1 MTVATRTA
9 AVRPDRDPGPR
20 LPPRRRDA
28 AAERD
33 ADRVGRFGARAPRGH
48 RAIRRGR
55 GGRSLDAAGA
65 RPGPS
70 RGSASTSTPCGSTTT
85 PRPTRRPASATPR
98 AVATGGDVLFARGAF
113 RPGTPDGR
121 ELLLHEL
128 AHLAQQADGAAA
140 TQHQDAAADGPAA
153 SAARRPTPST
163 RSATT
168 RRPRPRISPFSS
180 RTTTSRPTK
189 GFRGRFEAQLR
200 TRTGPVLVRIHG
212 YASSEGDPAY
222 NVNLSAHRAVAA
234 RQAILDLLPAG
245 SRVELVAHGETGA
258 FGEPPGNRRAGVTIA
273 ALPTG
278 VTLDADR
285 WLREHP
291 HVLLGE
297 GLRLEPLPRPVINWE
312 ISDPG
317 SLVRRPSAIDLT
329 PAPLPYVSGR
339 VPWGVLSEDFR
350 VRGLTL
356 GAGDQ
361 ALILRHWQTW
371 YPLARALEG
380 RNPLSFGPQTADDWM
395 TTFTRKMLSNALSGD
410 RPNAVEAFDQDLKR
424 RGIETPIYF
433 PPLELSF

>member
-1 MTVATRTA
+1 MTA
-9 AVRPDRDPGPR
+9 ARHM
-20 LPPRRRDA
+20 PPRRRDP

-33 ADRVGRFGARAPRGH
+33 ADRVARFGGRTVAARIP
-48 RAIRRGR
+48 RGR
-55 GGRSLDAAGA
+55 GGRPLEDTVRAWAEPRVGLDLEAVRIHDDAEAHAAAGERHA
-65 RPGPS
+65 R
-70 RGSASTSTPCGSTTT
+70 AL
-85 PRPTRRPASATPR
+85 
-98 AVATGGDVLFARGAF
+98 ATGGDVLFAQGAY

-128 AHLAQQADGAAA
+128 AHLAQQTEGAPV
-140 TQHQDAAADGPAA
+140 TQHQDR
-153 SAARRPTPST
+153 AARTGGIGRTPPDAEYT
-163 RSATT
+163 VSAEPATA
-168 RRPRPRISPFSS
+168 PEDVAVLFPHDDIKPE
-180 RTTTSRPTK
+180 K

-212 YASSEGDPAY
+212 YASSEGDAAY

-245 SRVELVAHGETGA
+245 SRVELVAHGETGV
-258 FGEPPGNRRAGVTIA
+258 FGEPAGNRRAGITIA

-285 WLREHP
+285 WLRDHP

-297 GLRLEPLPRPVINWE
+297 GLRLEPLPRPVINWQ

-317 SLVRRPSAIDLT
+317 SLVARPSTINLT

-339 VPWGVLSEDFR
+339 VPWGLLSEDFR

-356 GAGDQ
+356 GTGDQ

-380 RNPLSFGPQTADDWM
+380 RNPLPFGPKTADDWM

-410 RPNAVEAFDQDLKR
+410 RPNAVEAFDMELKR
-424 RGIETPIYF
+424 QGIETPIYF

>member
-1 MTVATRTA
+1 MTA
-9 AVRPDRDPGPR
+9 ARRM
-20 LPPRRRDA
+20 PPRRRDA

-33 ADRVGRFGARAPRGH
+33 ADRVARFGARTVAATIPRGH
-48 RAIRRGR
+48 
-55 GGRSLDAAGA
+55 GGRPLETSVRAWAEPRVGLDLEAVRIHDDAEAHAATGERHA
-65 RPGPS
+65 R
-70 RGSASTSTPCGSTTT
+70 AL
-85 PRPTRRPASATPR
+85 
-98 AVATGGDVLFARGAF
+98 ATGGDVLFAHGAY

-128 AHLAQQADGAAA
+128 AHLAQQADGTPV
-140 TQHQDAAADGPAA
+140 TQHQDGPARTGGIGRTPPDA
-153 SAARRPTPST
+153 EYTVSAEP
-163 RSATT
+163 ATA
-168 RRPRPRISPFSS
+168 PEDVAVLFPHDDIKPE
-180 RTTTSRPTK
+180 K

-212 YASSEGDPAY
+212 YASSEGEPAY

-258 FGEPPGNRRAGVTIA
+258 FGEPAGNRRAGVTIA
-273 ALPTG
+273 ALPAG

-285 WLREHP
+285 WLRDHP

-297 GLRLEPLPRPVINWE
+297 GLRLEPLPRPVINWQ

-317 SLVRRPSAIDLT
+317 SLVARPSTINLT

-339 VPWGVLSEDFR
+339 VPWGLLSEDFR

-356 GAGDQ
+356 GTGDQ

-380 RNPLSFGPQTADDWM
+380 RNPLPFGPKTADDWM

-410 RPNAVEAFDQDLKR
+410 RPNAVEAFDQELKR
-424 RGIETPIYF
+424 QGIETPIYF
-433 PPLELSF
+433 PPLEVSF

>member
-1 MTVATRTA
+1 MTVPTRTA
-9 AVRPDRDPGPR
+9 DVRRDRDPGPR
-20 LPPRRRDA
+20 LPPRRRDT

-33 ADRVGRFGARAPRGH
+33 ADRVGRFGAPAPPATG
-48 RAIRRGR
+48 AIRRGR
-55 GGRSLDAAGA
+55 GGRSLDAAERTWA
-65 RPGPS
+65 E
-70 RGSASTSTPCGSTTT
+70 
-85 PRPTRRPASATPR
+85 PRVGFDLDAVRIHDDAEAHAATRERHAR
-98 AVATGGDVLFARGAF
+98 AVTAGGDVLFARGAY
-113 RPGTPDGR
+113 RPGTPAGR

-128 AHLAQQADGAAA
+128 AHVAQQAGGAAA
-140 TQHQDAAADGPAA
+140 TQHQDAAPRTGGIGRTPPGAEYTVSDDPATA
-153 SAARRPTPST
+153 PEDLAVLFPHNDITP
-163 RSATT
+163 A
-168 RRPRPRISPFSS
+168 
-180 RTTTSRPTK
+180 K

-212 YASSEGDPAY
+212 YASSEGDPVY

-317 SLVRRPSAIDLT
+317 SLIRRPSAIDLT

-410 RPNAVEAFDQDLKR
+410 RPNAVEAFDQELKR